1 MKKTSEQV
9 EKEELERAELLYK
22 AAGLSAALGGGPI
35 FSTTKA
41 GRTKKKVRDQKLKT
55 REPQQARQGDAQPQ
69 QFSAPVK
76 GKVSPPLAKAATAE
90 PATPP
95 PAPLSALPAEERQ
108 NVHSS
113 GSRAD
118 LARAEAVVQ

>member
-1 MKKTSEQV
+1 M

-41 GRTKKKVRDQKLKT
+41 GRTKKKVQDQKLKT
-55 REPQQARQGDAQPQ
+55 REPQRARQGDAQPQ
-69 QFSAPVK
+69 QLSAPVK
-76 GKVSPPLAKAATAE
+76 ASTAE
-90 PATPP
+90 PATAP
-95 PAPLSALPAEERQ
+95 PAPLSALPPEERQ

-113 GSRAD
+113 DSRAE
-118 LARAEAVVQ
+118 LAGAEVVVQ